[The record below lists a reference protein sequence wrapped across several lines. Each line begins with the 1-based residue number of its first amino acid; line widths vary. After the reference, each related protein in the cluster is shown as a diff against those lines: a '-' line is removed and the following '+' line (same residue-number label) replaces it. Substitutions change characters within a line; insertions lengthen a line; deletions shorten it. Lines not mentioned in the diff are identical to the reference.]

1 MLIAGWV
8 AMVGMK
14 SALFTA
20 DCQFQRPTEIEVEE
34 RRVDRPQIGG
44 IAPFLASGASVMPVV
59 DDRNMLEAHTIARE
73 SKIVLRN

>member
-8 AMVGMK
+8 AVVGMI

-20 DCQFQRPTEIEVEE
+20 DWQFQRPTEIEVEE

-44 IAPFLASGASVMPVV
+44 IAPFLASGTSVTVV